1 MKLDRTR
8 SFGQVYGQ
16 SDHAYEQDGKWFDH
30 EGKLVSAEEAEEL
43 PEPAKR
49 MGRPPKPKI
58 EDDPQ
63 LSAQLKD

>member
-16 SDHAYEQDGKWFDH
+16 SDHTYEQDGKWFDH
-30 EGKLVSAEEAEEL
+30 EGKLISEAQDE

-58 EDDPQ
+58 EEDPQ